1 MGSTADF
8 ISATLAD
15 TLLPFFR
22 RPVEDVILETL
33 DQRQI
38 PNRTDFKELRD
49 LVNSLRGQLGGAT
62 AGIKK
67 VADTLEELEDR
78 LQELDEQAARQAS
91 VEAMIDRKI
100 QAMVEQ
106 AAQVA
111 VERALAAH
119 LAQQAASAPPAPA
132 APPATAAPR
141 KPRAPRAPKTRG

>member
-78 LQELDEQAARQAS
+78 LQELDEQAARQAA
-91 VEAMIDRKI
+91 VEALIDARL
-100 QAMVEQ
+100 QAVIDARLQ
-106 AAQVA
+106 AVSDARV
-111 VERALAAH
+111 
-119 LAQQAASAPPAPA
+119 
-132 APPATAAPR
+132 PR
-141 KPRAPRAPKTRG
+141 R

>member
-33 DQRQI
+33 DQRQV

-78 LQELDEQAARQAS
+78 LQELDEQAARQS
-91 VEAMIDRKI
+91 SIEALIDRKI
-100 QAMVEQ
+100 KEGIEQ
-106 AAQVA
+106 AVQVA
-111 VERALAAH
+111 VERAIAAQLAHAP
-119 LAQQAASAPPAPA
+119 APPAPA
-132 APPATAAPR
+132 GSAGASSA
-141 KPRAPRAPKTRG
+141 KPRAPRASKAKPKG